1 MYHALVQHDAPWEL
15 RRRFPSSSGD
25 NSARGQPHEPRA
37 PCFDLRPRMD
47 DRQSGIAGRCGP
59 GSSGRAFE
67 IAGAGCR
74 RQRHSSG
81 TWECAR
87 TQRLGRRPQRHRQRG
102 QSACDTAAGHKPGS
116 RTHRI
121 LSHGYL
127 PIVPGATSRQD
138 ETNASCGIEIP
149 PLGGPGGRQG
159 ARQAAQRQDS
169 KHLPGMLNPLPGL
182 LRPAGAHRRRCEF
195 CAHDVIATALS
206 FRVNQEAGD
215 RHFRC
220 RRRLPFGRRQSRRSR
235 VRCP

>member
-1 MYHALVQHDAPWEL
+1 
-15 RRRFPSSSGD
+15 
-25 NSARGQPHEPRA
+25 
-37 PCFDLRPRMD
+37 MD

-67 IAGAGCR
+67 IAGPGCR
-74 RQRHSSG
+74 RKRHSSG

-87 TQRLGRRPQRHRQRG
+87 TQRLGRRPQRHRQCG

-138 ETNASCGIEIP
+138 ETNATCGIQIP
-149 PLGGPGGRQG
+149 SLGGPSCRQG

-169 KHLPGMLNPLPGL
+169 KYLQGMLNPSPGL
-182 LRPAGAHRRRCEF
+182 ACDRRGITSAVANFVR
-195 CAHDVIATALS
+195 TTQS
-206 FRVNQEAGD
+206 RW
-215 RHFRC
+215 RC
-220 RRRLPFGRRQSRRSR
+220 RRCSVIPVR
-235 VRCP
+235 VRI